1 MIYLL
6 LLQYISLTRYYT
18 KNKFIFK
25 PYVIENNVNRRIF
38 NNSRLDYLK
47 LFIFSFSYFLT
58 DYDSNL

>member
-1 MIYLL
+1 MTYLL

-25 PYVIENNVNRRIF
+25 PDVIENNVNRRIF